1 MSNLGIVSNYL
12 LSTYFTNKLIITNVI
27 KHNFLFF
34 FDNADANAGLCYIN
48 SFNYLYNFTNINT
61 LEEIGNYH
69 ILSVLLVFIHLFIAY
84 KIFNN
89 WLYIYILATSLV
101 WSYTALSW
109 SFLWVWESIEIFLI
123 LVITTHSYMVHIY
136 NFKSKNLMYL
146 PIFSILIKIN
156 YFNDI
161 LFIHGFGLI
170 YPYWV
175 FYLYLNFNNIK
186 EVTTGISYFIL
197 TLVSSFVMSIFYKLL
212 LPTLVNSHIQL
223 LMLYILIFLDTN

>member
-1 MSNLGIVSNYL
+1 MSLTSSSEITEYYLTFNL

-170 YPYWV
+170 YPYSEMVWV
-175 FYLYLNFNNIK
+175 SNKTCGGQLGTKVHFAIRSSPSQVQISALPKATLNDFF
-186 EVTTGISYFIL
+186 SL
-197 TLVSSFVMSIFYKLL
+197 ALW
-212 LPTLVNSHIQL
+212 
-223 LMLYILIFLDTN
+223 